1 MNIKIKEIIEGCL
14 PVRTGGVKSDC
25 FDLFLAEDVTLKKG
39 EVYVA
44 KLGIAAE
51 LPKGIVATVYS
62 RSSAPSK
69 LGVTVAHGIGFVDNS
84 YKGDTDEWMVPLY
97 ALKATTISKGTRV
110 CQFEV
115 RLSQFATIWQK
126 LKWLFSSKVV
136 LKPVKS
142 LGNKSRGGIGSTGK

>member
-51 LPKGIVATVYS
+51 LPKGVVATVYS
-62 RSSAPSK
+62 RSSAPGK

-84 YKGDTDEWMVPLY
+84 YKGDADEWMVPLY

-136 LKPVKS
+136 LRPVKS